1 MKHKG
6 LRDLVKN
13 RYIYLMTLP
22 ALLFS
27 LIFSYL
33 PLAGITMA
41 FQDFNPIKG
50 IFGSEFIGLRNFE
63 FFFRGRDWFTVTFN
77 TVFLNLLFIGF
88 GTLLSITLAIMLS
101 ELGKSL
107 FVRGM
112 QSIMILPNFISW
124 PIVGLFSVA
133 FLTADTGTLDGLMK
147 GLGISDAYME
157 SSIWP
162 VILLFFSL
170 WKGAGFGAIV
180 YLAAIAGIDR
190 GLYEAAKIDGASRLQ
205 CIFRIT
211 LPMLKSTIIMLFL
224 LALGGIFSGTLDMV
238 YSLVGDNSFL
248 FPTTDTID
256 TYVFRALRT
265 QGSFGMSQAVA
276 LYQSIIG
283 FILVVLSNQL
293 VKKFDKDSSI
303 F

>member
-1 MKHKG
+1 
-6 LRDLVKN
+6 
-13 RYIYLMTLP
+13 
-22 ALLFS
+22 
-27 LIFSYL
+27 
-33 PLAGITMA
+33 MA

-147 GLGISDAYME
+147 WLGISDAYME

>member
-1 MKHKG
+1 MKHEG
-6 LRDLVKN
+6 IRDLAKN

-33 PLAGITMA
+33 PLAGIAIA

-50 IFGSEFIGLRNFE
+50 VFGSEFIGFRNFE
-63 FFFRGRDWFTVTFN
+63 FFFRGQDWFIVTFN
-77 TVFLNLLFIGF
+77 TVFLNILFIGF

-147 GLGISDAYME
+147 GLGISDAYMD

-162 VILLFFSL
+162 VILLLFSL

-180 YLAAIAGIDR
+180 YLAAIAGIDK

-224 LALGGIFSGTLDMV
+224 LALGGIFSGTLDMI

-256 TYVFRALRT
+256 TYVFRTLRT
-265 QGSFGMSQAVA
+265 QGSFGMSQAIA

-283 FILVVLSNQL
+283 FILVLLSNQL

>member
-147 GLGISDAYME
+147 WLGISDAYME

>member
-1 MKHKG
+1 
-6 LRDLVKN
+6 
-13 RYIYLMTLP
+13 
-22 ALLFS
+22 
-27 LIFSYL
+27 
-33 PLAGITMA
+33 MA

-147 GLGISDAYME
+147 WLGISDAYME

-170 WKGAGFGAIV
+170 WKGTGFGAIV

>member
-1 MKHKG
+1 
-6 LRDLVKN
+6 
-13 RYIYLMTLP
+13 MTLP

>member
-1 MKHKG
+1 
-6 LRDLVKN
+6 
-13 RYIYLMTLP
+13 MTLP

-147 GLGISDAYME
+147 WLGISDAYME

>member
-1 MKHKG
+1 MKH
-6 LRDLVKN
+6 
-13 RYIYLMTLP
+13 RYIYLMALP

-33 PLAGITMA
+33 PLAGIVMA
-41 FQDFNPIKG
+41 FQDFHPIKG

-88 GTLLSITLAIMLS
+88 GTVLSITLAIMLS
-101 ELGKSL
+101 ELGKGL
-107 FVRGM
+107 LVRGM

-133 FLTADTGTLDGLMK
+133 FLTADSGTLDGLLDW
-147 GLGISDAYME
+147 LGISDAYME
-157 SSIWP
+157 YSIWP
-162 VILLFFSL
+162 AILLFFSL

-180 YLAAIAGIDR
+180 YLAAIAGIDK